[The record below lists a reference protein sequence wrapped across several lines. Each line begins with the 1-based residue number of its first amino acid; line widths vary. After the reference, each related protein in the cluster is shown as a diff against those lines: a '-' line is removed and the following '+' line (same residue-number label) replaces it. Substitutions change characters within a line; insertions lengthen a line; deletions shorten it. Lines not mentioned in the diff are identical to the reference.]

1 MTEGGRG
8 RIKYSHCS
16 RDGSTRWAQA
26 GVILEERR
34 RASCPQRRRL
44 MIKVKSTPGKADT
57 YQRCLQT
64 VGWKKGGGGSRTGFE
79 LSQCVGRQEQMAER
93 QNQSLTLGRHAK

>member
-1 MTEGGRG
+1 MTEGGAELSVHNVAETEAHV
-8 RIKYSHCS
+8 K
-16 RDGSTRWAQA
+16 AQA
-26 GVILEERR
+26 GVILEECH
-34 RASCPQRRRL
+34 RASCPQCRRL

-64 VGWKKGGGGSRTGFE
+64 VGWKKGGEGRTGFE